1 MAFFFNNIEGVK
13 EFIGGGA
20 NISMAIESLSP
31 VMEMAAEE
39 HLLQWIGRDQF
50 NDIREAYDT
59 SDMTDQ
65 QAALLPYI
73 QRPLAMLGLHE
84 YSKVGGIMFDESGIH
99 RTENEYQKSAYKY
112 QENEYRNWMLNN
124 GYTAIELMLN
134 FLEANEDDYP
144 IWQASTAYTK
154 NKSLFINTSEAF
166 RDYYSKSISRYTFEM
181 LRPVMEDVEIFA
193 IHSTLGDDQYEEL
206 KTAITEKTET
216 TQQTALIRVISKA
229 VAYFTIEEALKRH
242 WVQLEGNKIV
252 QKEVLGD
259 QGYIKE
265 GIPSQDKIS
274 LSIRHNDEFANRH
287 ISYIKKFLADN
298 LADYPTYSAYL
309 DELAAAAAA
318 AEAIIVGEDC
328 CERDECD
335 NYLTRTTRTGVIRL

>member
-20 NISMAIESLSP
+20 NVSMAIESLSP

-73 QRPLAMLGLHE
+73 QRPLAMLGLYE

-134 FLEANEDDYP
+134 FLEASWNVSND
-144 IWQASTAYTK
+144 
-154 NKSLFINTSEAF
+154 SEAF
-166 RDYYSKSISRYTFEM
+166 NRERYEDMVAKALEVKTLEVDAEM
-181 LRPVMEDVEIFA
+181 LRE
-193 IHSTLGDDQYEEL
+193 
-206 KTAITEKTET
+206 
-216 TQQTALIRVISKA
+216 
-229 VAYFTIEEALKRH
+229 
-242 WVQLEGNKIV
+242 
-252 QKEVLGD
+252 
-259 QGYIKE
+259 
-265 GIPSQDKIS
+265 
-274 LSIRHNDEFANRH
+274 
-287 ISYIKKFLADN
+287 ADN
-298 LADYPTYSAYL
+298 HLEML
-309 DELAAAAAA
+309 EQL
-318 AEAIIVGEDC
+318 
-328 CERDECD
+328 
-335 NYLTRTTRTGVIRL
+335 LTVVKK